1 MPHQDNSRVSVS
13 VLAICIRDLYNTTL
27 TQNDNRDTKQ
37 NDSADDVKEDVLTE
51 QSISP
56 PESSA
61 MVAPVVVGIE
71 VVGLVTQGT
80 VGEILAVETASD
92 RTLLAGGVH
101 EEVVFLFTA
110 DLAMV
115 GGVAVS
121 TAFDSTFLTQ
131 PGQINEEE
139 VLIFIASLALF

>member
-1 MPHQDNSRVSVS
+1 M
-13 VLAICIRDLYNTTL
+13 VLAICIRDLYSNTL
-27 TQNDNRDTKQ
+27 TQNDDRDAEWD
-37 NDSADDVKEDVLTE
+37 DSTDDVQEDVLTE
-51 QSISP
+51 QSILL

-71 VVGLVTQGT
+71 VIGLVAQGA
-80 VGEILAVETASD
+80 VGEILAIETASD
-92 RTLLAGGVH
+92 RTLLARRVY

-121 TAFDSTFLTQ
+121 TAFDPTLLTQ
-131 PGQINEEE
+131 PGRIGEKI
-139 VLIFIASLALF
+139 VLVFIACLAFF

>member
-13 VLAICIRDLYNTTL
+13 VLAICIRDLYNSTL
-27 TQNDNRDTKQ
+27 TQNDNRYTEQ
-37 NDSADDVKEDVLTE
+37 NDSADDVQEDVFTE

-56 PESSA
+56 PEPSA

-71 VVGLVTQGT
+71 VIGLVTQGA

-92 RTLLAGGVH
+92 RTLLARGVH

-110 DLAMV
+110 DQTMV

-121 TAFDSTFLTQ
+121 TAFDPTFLTK
-131 PGQINEEE
+131 PG
-139 VLIFIASLALF
+139 